1 MTPQEKFIFYHS
13 HLEALK
19 KCKQHL
25 QNSMKLIDFEI
36 LSCEKELEVCHES
49 KLTKLT
55 EPTPEDRLAFLEAAN
70 YKPEY

>member
-1 MTPQEKFIFYHS
+1 MTPQEKFIYYHS

-25 QNSMKLIDFEI
+25 HNSMKLIDFEI
-36 LSCEKELEVCHES
+36 LSAEKEVELARIEPT
-49 KLTKLT
+49 KLTKRS
-55 EPTPEDRLAFLEAAN
+55 PEDRIAFLEAAN